1 MFLQTSYKVKMKVL
15 AIIPARG
22 GSKGVP
28 RKNIIEIKGKPLI
41 CYSIEA
47 GLKAKENGIIDTLVV
62 STDDEEI
69 ADISRAAGA
78 DVPFIRPDYL
88 SNDTAKSVD
97 VMIHAYEFYREKG
110 KEFDT
115 ILLLQPTTPLRTAED
130 IGEALA
136 IFKESKVS
144 SLISC
149 YKEEYICDLVS
160 YHKDGNMAIA
170 LNPKHNGGGRRQELP
185 DLYVRNGAI
194 YITSVNQMIKN
205 HKVFDDTPAMYV
217 MPKERSVNIDCM
229 DDVEML
235 RWKLSK

>member
-1 MFLQTSYKVKMKVL
+1 MKVL

-28 RKNIIEIKGKPLI
+28 RKNIIEIKEKPLI

-47 GLKAKENGIIDTLVV
+47 GLDAKKRGLIDELVV

-69 ADISRAAGA
+69 ANISRKAGA
-78 DVPFIRPDYL
+78 DVPFMRPDYL

-97 VMIHAYEFYREKG
+97 AMIHAYQFYLENGR
-110 KEFDT
+110 EFDT
-115 ILLLQPTTPLRTAED
+115 ILLLQPTTPLRTVDD
-130 IGEALA
+130 IENALG
-136 IFKESKVS
+136 IYETRQVS

-149 YKEEYICDLVS
+149 YKEEYVCDLVS
-160 YHKDGNMAIA
+160 YHKEGDMAIA
-170 LNPKHNGGGRRQELP
+170 LNEKHNGGGRRQDLP

-194 YITSVNQMIKN
+194 YITSVEQMIKN
-205 HKVFDDTPAMYV
+205 HRVFDDVPAMYV
-217 MPKERSVNIDCM
+217 MPKERSINIDCM

-235 RWKLSK
+235 RWKLSR

>member
-1 MFLQTSYKVKMKVL
+1 MKVL

-28 RKNIIEIKGKPLI
+28 RKNIIEIKEKPLI

-47 GLKAKENGIIDTLVV
+47 GLDAKKRGLIDELVV

-69 ADISRAAGA
+69 ANISRKAGA
-78 DVPFIRPDYL
+78 DVPFMRPDYL

-97 VMIHAYEFYREKG
+97 AMIHAYQFYLENGR
-110 KEFDT
+110 EFDT
-115 ILLLQPTTPLRTAED
+115 ILLLQPTTPLRTVDD
-130 IGEALA
+130 IENALG
-136 IFKESKVS
+136 IYETQQVS

-149 YKEEYICDLVS
+149 YKEEYVCDLVS
-160 YHKDGNMAIA
+160 YHKEGDMAIA
-170 LNPKHNGGGRRQELP
+170 LNEKHNGGGRRQDLP

-194 YITSVNQMIKN
+194 YITSVEQMIKN
-205 HKVFDDTPAMYV
+205 HRVFDDVPAMYV

-235 RWKLSK
+235 RWKLSR

>member
-1 MFLQTSYKVKMKVL
+1 MRVL

-28 RKNIIEIKGKPLI
+28 RKNIIDIMGKPLI

-47 GLKAKENGIIDTLVV
+47 GLEAKQKGIIDELVV
-62 STDDEEI
+62 STDDAEI
-69 ADISRAAGA
+69 AEISKAAGA
-78 DVPFIRPDYL
+78 DVPFMRPDYL
-88 SNDTAKSVD
+88 SSDTAKSVD
-97 VMIHAYEFYREKG
+97 AMIHAYEFYKEQG
-110 KEFDT
+110 KDFDT

-130 IGEALA
+130 ISNALE
-136 IFKESKVS
+136 IYEHQKVT

-149 YKEEYICDLVS
+149 YREEYICDLVS
-160 YHKDGNMAIA
+160 YHKEGELAIA
-170 LNPKHNGGGRRQELP
+170 LNEKHNGGGRRQELP

-194 YITSVNQMIKN
+194 YITSVTQMIEN
-205 HKVFDDTPAMYV
+205 HRVFDDVPAMYV
-217 MPKERSVNIDCM
+217 MPKDRSVNIDCM

>member
-1 MFLQTSYKVKMKVL
+1 MKVL

-28 RKNIIEIKGKPLI
+28 RKNIIDIKGKPLI
-41 CYSIEA
+41 NYTIDA
-47 GLKAKENGIIDTLVV
+47 GLAAKAAGVIDEMVV

-69 ADISRAAGA
+69 AEVSRAAGA
-78 DVPFIRPDYL
+78 SVPFMRPDYL
-88 SNDTAKSVD
+88 SSDTAKSVD
-97 VMIHAYEFYREKG
+97 AMIHAYEFY
-110 KEFDT
+110 KERGEEYDT

-130 IGEALA
+130 IAEALR
-136 IFKESKVS
+136 IYEESGAT

-160 YHKDGNMAIA
+160 YHKDGDKAIA

-194 YITSVNQMIKN
+194 YITSVAQMIDN
-205 HKVFDDTPAMYV
+205 HRVFDDVPAMYV
-217 MPKERSVNIDCM
+217 MPKDRSVNIDCM

-235 RWKLSK
+235 RWKLSR

>member
-1 MFLQTSYKVKMKVL
+1 MRVL

-28 RKNIIEIKGKPLI
+28 RKNIIDIKGKPLI

-47 GLKAKENGIIDTLVV
+47 GLAAKEAGVVDRVLV

-69 ADISRAAGA
+69 ADISRNAGA
-78 DVPFIRPDYL
+78 DVPFLRPDYL
-88 SNDTAKSVD
+88 GNDTAKSVD
-97 VMIHAYEFYREKG
+97 VMIHAYEFCKTAGDEY
-110 KEFDT
+110 DT

-130 IGEALA
+130 ISNALA
-136 IFKESKVS
+136 IYEKSGAT

-149 YKEEYICDLVS
+149 YREEYICDLVS
-160 YHKDGNMAIA
+160 YHKKGDFAVA
-170 LNPKHNGGGRRQELP
+170 LNEKHNGGGRRQDLP

-194 YITSVNQMIKN
+194 YITSVDQMINN
-205 HKVFDDTPAMYV
+205 HRVFDDMPAMYI
-217 MPKERSVNIDCM
+217 MPKERSINIDCM

>member
-1 MFLQTSYKVKMKVL
+1 MKVL

-28 RKNIIEIKGKPLI
+28 RKNIIDIKGKPLI

-47 GLKAKENGIIDTLVV
+47 GLDAKKRGLIEEVVV

-69 ADISRAAGA
+69 ANISRKAGA
-78 DVPFIRPDYL
+78 DVPFMRPDYL

-97 VMIHAYEFYREKG
+97 AMIHAYQFYLENGR
-110 KEFDT
+110 EFDT
-115 ILLLQPTTPLRTAED
+115 ILLLQPTTPLRTVDD
-130 IGEALA
+130 IENALG
-136 IFKESKVS
+136 IYETQQVS

-160 YHKDGNMAIA
+160 YHKEGDMAIA
-170 LNPKHNGGGRRQELP
+170 LNEKHNGGGRRQDLP

-194 YITSVNQMIKN
+194 YITSVEQMIKN
-205 HKVFDDTPAMYV
+205 HRVFDDVPAMYV

-235 RWKLSK
+235 RWKLSR